1 MGLPKRDLYVTYLG
15 DDKTL
20 FFSTWVPPK
29 NKDGEYYHPS
39 EIPIGLDMFIPNV
52 LNIRHDDGPVKVKVV
67 KSDKETGL
75 WLICY
80 DDYFGNETHLHN
92 YKPRFRT
99 DTKYPKVDFDYEDSL
114 CDTMDYTPWSI
125 HVWAEDFGMK
135 AGDGPIPV
143 TLEILP

>member
-1 MGLPKRDLYVTYLG
+1 MGLPKKDLYVTYLG
-15 DDKTL
+15 DANTL
-20 FFSTWVPPK
+20 LFSAWKPPK

-39 EIPIGLDMFIPNV
+39 DVPIGLDMFIPNV
-52 LNIRHDDGPVKVKVV
+52 LNRRRDDGPVKVKVV

-99 DTKYPKVDFDYEDSL
+99 DVVYPKVDFDYEDSL
-114 CDTMDYTPWSI
+114 CDTMDYEPWSI
-125 HVWAEDFGMK
+125 HVSAEGFGLK

-143 TLEILP
+143 TLEVLS